1 MPQKLHPN
9 LILYYFIESLRKQ
22 HTSSEG
28 GKEMTTQPI
37 LLTEAEVELLR
48 KEVGKP
54 SLMGKSI
61 EANRK
66 ELEAF
71 MRLPLD
77 VPGHGEAG
85 GYEHNRHKQNYTYM
99 NLAGR
104 LFLITQEEKYAQ
116 FVKDLLAI
124 YAEKYLTFDFH
135 VQKNTNP
142 TGRLFHQI
150 LNEHCWLMFTS
161 LAYSCVASVMTEEE
175 RTAVVE
181 RIFEPMLDMFTVK
194 YAHDFDRIHNHGI
207 WAVAAVGICGLAIG
221 KPEYLEMSVYGQDRD
236 DTGGFLAQ
244 ISQLFA
250 PSGYYMEGPYY
261 HRYAIRPTCVFAEV
275 VHRHM
280 PEVDIYNYKDKVIGN
295 TVQAMLATAYPNG
308 EFPAL
313 NDASRTMSIT
323 DMGVQVAVSV
333 YSKHYGMDDN
343 ILGMAKIQ
351 NAVWMHP
358 CGLELSQAYDKAIAD
373 REIGMPFW
381 PSVELNEGPTGNN
394 GAQGFIRMQDKTG
407 DVSQLVMNYGQHGMG
422 HGNFDTLGI
431 TFFNRGQEVLREYGF
446 CRWVN
451 VEPKF
456 GGRYLDENKSYA
468 RQTIAHNAVTIDE
481 QCQNGFDVD
490 RADSV
495 HGLPHFFKVEGTE
508 INGMSAFA
516 NDHYPNTDMQR
527 SVFMLNL
534 DELEAPLLLDLYRI
548 EGEGEHQYDY
558 SHQYDGQIVRTN
570 FDYQSFGALNTLGDD
585 FGYQHLWKVASGK
598 TQDIALV
605 SWLQNNTYYTWL
617 GTSSSAKQNGDNEVI
632 FTRTGANDPS
642 FNLRS
647 EPAFILRSKGEST
660 LFASVLETHGYFNEE
675 FEQSV
680 NARGQVKDIRVVG
693 YNAVGSI
700 VEITTEKSL
709 VTVMISNVLGADDQ
723 TPHQVE
729 MNGKTYSW
737 NGFYSLEVNAFG
749 QEK

>member
-1 MPQKLHPN
+1 
-9 LILYYFIESLRKQ
+9 
-22 HTSSEG
+22 
-28 GKEMTTQPI
+28 MTTQPV
-37 LLTEAEVELLR
+37 LLTEAEIEALHL
-48 KEVGKP
+48 EVGRS
-54 SLMGKSI
+54 SLMGKTI
-61 EANRK
+61 AANAK
-66 ELEAF
+66 DLEAF
-71 MRLPLD
+71 MRLPID

-104 LFLITQEEKYAQ
+104 MFLITKEQKYAD
-116 FVKDLLAI
+116 FVTELLEE
-124 YAEKYLTFDFH
+124 YADKYLTFDYH

-150 LNEHCWLMFTS
+150 LNEHCWLMFSS
-161 LAYSCVASVMTEEE
+161 LAYSCVASTLTQEQRDNIES
-175 RTAVVE
+175 
-181 RIFEPMLDMFTVK
+181 RIFEPMLEMFTVK

-207 WAVAAVGICGLAIG
+207 WAVAAVGICGLALG
-221 KPEYLEMSVYGQDRD
+221 KREYLEMSVYGIDRN

-275 VHRHM
+275 IHRHM
-280 PEVDIYNYKDKVIGN
+280 PEVDIYNYKGGVIGN

-313 NDASRTMSIT
+313 NDASRTMGIT

-333 YSKHYGMDDN
+333 YSKHYSSAAGVDQN

-351 NAVWMHP
+351 DAVWMHP
-358 CGLELSQAYDKAIAD
+358 CGLELSKAYEAASAEK
-373 REIGMPFW
+373 EIGMPFW
-381 PSVELNEGPTGNN
+381 PSVELNEGPEGHN
-394 GAQGFIRMQDKTG
+394 GAQGFIRMQDKKG

-431 TFFNRGQEVLREYGF
+431 SFFNRGQEVLREYGF

-481 QCQNGFDVD
+481 KCQNNFDVD

-495 HGLPHFFKVEGTE
+495 HGLPHFFKVEDE
-508 INGMSAFA
+508 QINGMSAFA
-516 NDHYPNTDMQR
+516 NDHYQGFDMQR

-534 DELEAPLLLDLYRI
+534 EELESPLLLDLYRLDS
-548 EGEGEHQYDY
+548 EKGGEGEHQYDY
-558 SHQYDGQIVRTN
+558 SHQYEGQIVRTN
-570 FDYQSFGALNTLGDD
+570 FEYQANKELNTLGDD
-585 FGYQHLWKVASGK
+585 FGYQHLWNVASGEVK
-598 TQDIALV
+598 GTALV

-617 GTSSSAKQNGDNEVI
+617 GASSNDSAEVI

-680 NARGQVKDIRVVG
+680 SARGVVKDIKVVAHT
-693 YNAVGSI
+693 NIGSV
-700 VEITTEKSL
+700 VEITTEKSN
-709 VTVMISNVLGADDQ
+709 VTVMISNQLGATDS
-723 TPHQVE
+723 TEHKVE
-729 MNGKTYSW
+729 LNGKVYSW
-737 NGFYSLEVNAFG
+737 TGFYSVETILNPELASTAEQG
-749 QEK
+749 K

>member
-1 MPQKLHPN
+1 
-9 LILYYFIESLRKQ
+9 
-22 HTSSEG
+22 
-28 GKEMTTQPI
+28 MTTKPV
-37 LLTEAEVELLR
+37 LLTEAEIEQLHL
-48 KEVGKP
+48 EVGRS
-54 SLMGKSI
+54 SLMGKTI
-61 EANRK
+61 AANAK
-66 ELEAF
+66 DLEAF
-71 MRLPLD
+71 MRLPID

-104 LFLITQEEKYAQ
+104 MFLITKEQKYAD
-116 FVKDLLAI
+116 FVTELLEE
-124 YAEKYLTFDFH
+124 YADKYLTFDFH

-150 LNEHCWLMFTS
+150 LNEHCWLMFSS
-161 LAYSCVASVMTEEE
+161 LAYSCVASTLTQEQRDNIES
-175 RTAVVE
+175 
-181 RIFEPMLDMFTVK
+181 RIFEPMLEMFTVK

-207 WAVAAVGICGLAIG
+207 WAVAAVGICGLALG
-221 KPEYLEMSVYGQDRD
+221 KREYLEMSVYGIDRN

-275 VHRHM
+275 IHRHM
-280 PEVDIYNYKDKVIGN
+280 PEVDIYNYKGGVIGN

-313 NDASRTMSIT
+313 NDASRTMGIT

-333 YSKHYGMDDN
+333 YSKHYSSENGVDQN

-351 NAVWMHP
+351 DAVWMHP
-358 CGLELSQAYDKAIAD
+358 CGLELSKAYEAASAEQ
-373 REIGMPFW
+373 EIGMPFW
-381 PSVELNEGPTGNN
+381 PSVELNEGPEGHN
-394 GAQGFIRMQDKTG
+394 GAQGFIRMQDKKG

-431 TFFNRGQEVLREYGF
+431 SFFNRGQEVLREYGF

-481 QCQNGFDVD
+481 KCQNNFDVE
-490 RADSV
+490 RADAV
-495 HGLPHFFKVEGTE
+495 HGLPHFFKVEDE
-508 INGMSAFA
+508 QINGMSAFA
-516 NDHYPNTDMQR
+516 NDHYQGFDMQR

-534 DELEAPLLLDLYRI
+534 EELESPLLLDLYRLDS
-548 EGEGEHQYDY
+548 EKGGKGEHQYDY
-558 SHQYDGQIVRTN
+558 SHQYAGQIVRTN
-570 FDYQSFGALNTLGDD
+570 FEYQANKELNTLGTD
-585 FGYQHLWKVASGK
+585 FGYQHLWNVASGDVNG
-598 TQDIALV
+598 TALV

-617 GTSSSAKQNGDNEVI
+617 GATSNDNAEVI

-647 EPAFILRSKGEST
+647 EPAFILRSKGETT

-680 NARGQVKDIRVVG
+680 NARGVVKDIKVVAHT
-693 YNAVGSI
+693 NVGSV
-700 VEITTEKSL
+700 VEISTEKSN
-709 VTVMISNVLGADDQ
+709 VTVMISNQLGATDK
-723 TPHQVE
+723 TEHKVE
-729 MNGKTYSW
+729 LNGKVYSW
-737 NGFYSLEVNAFG
+737 TGFYSVETTL
-749 QEK
+749 QETNSEELNTAEQGK

>member
-1 MPQKLHPN
+1 
-9 LILYYFIESLRKQ
+9 
-22 HTSSEG
+22 
-28 GKEMTTQPI
+28 MTTQPI

-104 LFLITQEEKYAQ
+104 LFLITQEQKYAL

-333 YSKHYGMDDN
+333 YSKHYGLDDN

-570 FDYQSFGALNTLGDD
+570 FDYQSFGELSTLGDD

-598 TQDIALV
+598 VQDTALV

-709 VTVMISNVLGADDQ
+709 ITVMISNVLGADDQ

-729 MNGKTYSW
+729 LNGKTYSW

>member
-1 MPQKLHPN
+1 
-9 LILYYFIESLRKQ
+9 
-22 HTSSEG
+22 
-28 GKEMTTQPI
+28 MTTKPV
-37 LLTEAEVELLR
+37 LLTEAEIEQLHL
-48 KEVGKP
+48 EVGRS
-54 SLMGKSI
+54 SLMGKTI
-61 EANRK
+61 AANAK
-66 ELEAF
+66 DLEAF
-71 MRLPLD
+71 MRLPID

-104 LFLITQEEKYAQ
+104 MFLITKEQKYAD
-116 FVKDLLAI
+116 FVTELLEE
-124 YAEKYLTFDFH
+124 YADKYLTFDYH

-150 LNEHCWLMFTS
+150 LNEHCWLMFSS
-161 LAYSCVASVMTEEE
+161 LAYSCVASTLTQEQRDNIES
-175 RTAVVE
+175 
-181 RIFEPMLDMFTVK
+181 RIFEPMLEMFTVK

-207 WAVAAVGICGLAIG
+207 WAVAAVGICGLALG
-221 KPEYLEMSVYGQDRD
+221 KREYLEMSVYGIDRN

-244 ISQLFA
+244 VSQLFA

-275 VHRHM
+275 IHRHM
-280 PEVDIYNYKDKVIGN
+280 PEVDIYNYKGGVIGN

-313 NDASRTMSIT
+313 NDASRTMGIT

-333 YSKHYGMDDN
+333 YSKHYSSENGVDQN

-351 NAVWMHP
+351 DAVWMHP
-358 CGLELSQAYDKAIAD
+358 CGLELSKAYEAASAEK
-373 REIGMPFW
+373 EIGMPFW
-381 PSVELNEGPTGNN
+381 PSVELNEGPQGHN
-394 GAQGFIRMQDKTG
+394 GAQGFIRMQDKKG

-431 TFFNRGQEVLREYGF
+431 SFFNRGQEVLREYGF

-481 QCQNGFDVD
+481 KCQNYFDVE
-490 RADSV
+490 RADAV
-495 HGLPHFFKVEGTE
+495 HGLPHFFKVEDE
-508 INGMSAFA
+508 QINGMSAFA
-516 NDHYPNTDMQR
+516 NDHYEGFDMQR

-534 DELEAPLLLDLYRI
+534 EELESPLLLDLYRLDS
-548 EGEGEHQYDY
+548 EKGGEGEHQYDY
-558 SHQYDGQIVRTN
+558 SHQYQGQIVRTN
-570 FDYQSFGALNTLGDD
+570 FEYQANKELNTLGED
-585 FGYQHLWKVASGK
+585 FGYQHLWNVASGDVK
-598 TQDIALV
+598 GTALV

-617 GTSSSAKQNGDNEVI
+617 GATSNDNAEVI

-647 EPAFILRSKGEST
+647 EPAFILRSKDETT
-660 LFASVLETHGYFNEE
+660 LFASVVETHGYFNEE

-680 NARGQVKDIRVVG
+680 NARGVVKDIKVV
-693 YNAVGSI
+693 AHTDIGSV
-700 VEITTEKSL
+700 VEITTEKSN
-709 VTVMISNVLGADDQ
+709 VTVMISNQLGATDS
-723 TPHQVE
+723 TEHKVE
-729 MNGKTYSW
+729 LNGKVYSW
-737 NGFYSLEVNAFG
+737 TGFYSVETTLNPELAEQG
-749 QEK
+749 K

>member
-1 MPQKLHPN
+1 
-9 LILYYFIESLRKQ
+9 
-22 HTSSEG
+22 
-28 GKEMTTQPI
+28 MTTKPV
-37 LLTEAEVELLR
+37 LLTEAEIEQLHL
-48 KEVGKP
+48 EVGRS
-54 SLMGKSI
+54 SLMGKTI
-61 EANRK
+61 AANAK
-66 ELEAF
+66 DLEAF
-71 MRLPLD
+71 MRLPID

-104 LFLITQEEKYAQ
+104 MFLITKEQKYAD
-116 FVKDLLAI
+116 FVTELLEE
-124 YAEKYLTFDFH
+124 YADKYLTFDYH

-150 LNEHCWLMFTS
+150 LNEHCWLMFSS
-161 LAYSCVASVMTEEE
+161 LAYSCVASTLTQDQRDNIES
-175 RTAVVE
+175 
-181 RIFEPMLDMFTVK
+181 RIFEPMLEMFTVK

-207 WAVAAVGICGLAIG
+207 WAVAAVGICGLALG
-221 KPEYLEMSVYGQDRD
+221 KREYLEMSVYGIDRN

-244 ISQLFA
+244 VSQLFA

-275 VHRHM
+275 IHRHM
-280 PEVDIYNYKDKVIGN
+280 PEVDIYNYKGGVIGN

-313 NDASRTMSIT
+313 NDASRTMGIT

-333 YSKHYGMDDN
+333 YSKHYSSENGVDQN

-351 NAVWMHP
+351 DAVWMHP
-358 CGLELSQAYDKAIAD
+358 CGLELSKAYEAASAEK
-373 REIGMPFW
+373 EIGMPFW
-381 PSVELNEGPTGNN
+381 PSVELNEGPQGNN
-394 GAQGFIRMQDKTG
+394 GAQGFIRMQDKKG

-431 TFFNRGQEVLREYGF
+431 SFFNRGQEVLREYGF

-481 QCQNGFDVD
+481 KCQNNFDVE
-490 RADSV
+490 RADAV
-495 HGLPHFFKVEGTE
+495 HGLPHFFKVEDE
-508 INGMSAFA
+508 QINGMSAFA
-516 NDHYPNTDMQR
+516 NDHYQGFDMQR

-534 DELEAPLLLDLYRI
+534 EEIESPLLLDLYRLDS
-548 EGEGEHQYDY
+548 EKGGEGEHQYDY
-558 SHQYDGQIVRTN
+558 SHQYQGQIVRTN
-570 FDYQSFGALNTLGDD
+570 FEYQANKELNTLGDD
-585 FGYQHLWKVASGK
+585 FGYQHLWNVASGEVK
-598 TQDIALV
+598 GTATV

-617 GTSSSAKQNGDNEVI
+617 GATSNDNAEVI

-647 EPAFILRSKGEST
+647 EPAFILRSKGETT
-660 LFASVLETHGYFNEE
+660 LFASVVETHGYFNEE

-680 NARGQVKDIRVVG
+680 NARGVVKDIKVVAHT
-693 YNAVGSI
+693 NIGSV
-700 VEITTEKSL
+700 VEITTEKSN
-709 VTVMISNVLGADDQ
+709 VTVMISNQLGATDN
-723 TPHQVE
+723 TEHKVE
-729 MNGKTYSW
+729 LNGKVYSW
-737 NGFYSLEVNAFG
+737 KGFYSVETTLQETNSEELSTAG
-749 QEK
+749 QGK

>member
-1 MPQKLHPN
+1 
-9 LILYYFIESLRKQ
+9 
-22 HTSSEG
+22 
-28 GKEMTTQPI
+28 MTTQPI

-333 YSKHYGMDDN
+333 YSKHYGLDDN

-373 REIGMPFW
+373 REIGIPFW

-570 FDYQSFGALNTLGDD
+570 FDYQSFGELNTLGDD

-598 TQDIALV
+598 VQDMALV
-605 SWLQNNTYYTWL
+605 SWLQNSTYYTWL

-660 LFASVLETHGYFNEE
+660 LFASMLETHGYFNEE

>member
-1 MPQKLHPN
+1 
-9 LILYYFIESLRKQ
+9 
-22 HTSSEG
+22 
-28 GKEMTTQPI
+28 MTTQPI

-548 EGEGEHQYDY
+548 EGEGGHQYDY

-570 FDYQSFGALNTLGDD
+570 FDYQTFGELSTLGDD

-598 TQDIALV
+598 VQDTALV

>member
-1 MPQKLHPN
+1 
-9 LILYYFIESLRKQ
+9 
-22 HTSSEG
+22 
-28 GKEMTTQPI
+28 MTTQPI

-161 LAYSCVASVMTEEE
+161 LSYSCVASVMTEEE

-468 RQTIAHNAVTIDE
+468 RQTIAHNAVSIDE

-527 SVFMLNL
+527 SVFMLSL

-570 FDYQSFGALNTLGDD
+570 FDYQSFGELSTLGDD

-598 TQDIALV
+598 VQDTALV

-729 MNGKTYSW
+729 LNGKTYSW

>member
-1 MPQKLHPN
+1 
-9 LILYYFIESLRKQ
+9 
-22 HTSSEG
+22 
-28 GKEMTTQPI
+28 MTTQPI
-37 LLTEAEVELLR
+37 LLTDAEIEALHL
-48 KEVGKP
+48 EVGRS
-54 SLMGKSI
+54 SLMGKTI
-61 EANRK
+61 AANQK

-71 MRLPLD
+71 MRLPID

-104 LFLITQEEKYAQ
+104 LFLITKEQKYAD
-116 FVKDLLAI
+116 FVTELLEV
-124 YAEKYLTFDFH
+124 YADKYLTFDFH

-161 LAYSCVASVMTEEE
+161 LAYSCVKSTLTQEQRDNIES
-175 RTAVVE
+175 
-181 RIFEPMLDMFTVK
+181 RIFEPMLEMFTVK

-207 WAVAAVGICGLAIG
+207 WAVAAVGICGLALG
-221 KPEYLEMSVYGQDRD
+221 KREYLEMSVYGLDRN

-275 VHRHM
+275 IHRHM
-280 PEVDIYNYKDKVIGN
+280 PEVDIYNYKDGVIGN
-295 TVQAMLATAYPNG
+295 TVQAMLSTAYPNG

-313 NDASRTMSIT
+313 NDASRTMGIT

-333 YSKHYGMDDN
+333 YSKHYTVDGKVDEN

-351 NAVWMHP
+351 DAVWMHG
-358 CGLELSQAYDKAIAD
+358 CGLELSKAYEAATAEK
-373 REIGMPFW
+373 EIGMPFW
-381 PSVELNEGPTGNN
+381 PSVELNEGPEGHN
-394 GAQGFIRMQDKTG
+394 GAQGFIRMQDSKG

-481 QCQNGFDVD
+481 KCQNNFDVE

-495 HGLPHFFKVEGTE
+495 HGLPHFFKVEDQK

-516 NDHYPNTDMQR
+516 NDHYEGFDMQR

-534 DELEAPLLLDLYRI
+534 EGLESPLLLDLYRLDS
-548 EGEGEHQYDY
+548 EKGEHQYDY
-558 SHQYDGQIVRTN
+558 SHQYEGQIVRTN
-570 FDYQSFGALNTLGDD
+570 FDYQTNKELHTLGGD
-585 FGYQHLWKVASGK
+585 FGYQHLWNVASGEAND
-598 TQDIALV
+598 TALV

-617 GTSSSAKQNGDNEVI
+617 GTSSNDNGEVI
-632 FTRTGANDPS
+632 FTRSGANDPS

-647 EPAFILRSKGEST
+647 EPAFILRSKGETT

-680 NARGQVKDIRVVG
+680 NARGQVQDIKVLAH
-693 YNAVGSI
+693 NNIGSV
-700 VEITTEKSL
+700 VEIETNTSR
-709 VTVMISNVLGADDQ
+709 VTVMISNQLGATD
-723 TPHQVE
+723 TTEHKVE
-729 MNGKTYSW
+729 LNGKTYSW
-737 NGFYSLEVNAFG
+737 TGFYSLEENLIDSTSAG

>member
-1 MPQKLHPN
+1 
-9 LILYYFIESLRKQ
+9 
-22 HTSSEG
+22 
-28 GKEMTTQPI
+28 MTTQPI

-495 HGLPHFFKVEGTE
+495 HGLPHFFKAEGTE

-548 EGEGEHQYDY
+548 EGEGGHQYDY

-570 FDYQSFGALNTLGDD
+570 FDYQTFGELSTLGDD

-598 TQDIALV
+598 VQDTALV

-617 GTSSSAKQNGDNEVI
+617 GTSSSAKAIVDENTRDNEVI

-729 MNGKTYSW
+729 LNGKTYSW

>member
-1 MPQKLHPN
+1 
-9 LILYYFIESLRKQ
+9 
-22 HTSSEG
+22 
-28 GKEMTTQPI
+28 MTTQPI

-548 EGEGEHQYDY
+548 EGEGGHQYDY

-570 FDYQSFGALNTLGDD
+570 FDYQSFGELSTLGDD

-598 TQDIALV
+598 VQDTALV

-737 NGFYSLEVNAFG
+737 NGFYSLEVNVFG

>member
-1 MPQKLHPN
+1 
-9 LILYYFIESLRKQ
+9 
-22 HTSSEG
+22 
-28 GKEMTTQPI
+28 MTTQPI

-333 YSKHYGMDDN
+333 YSKHYGLDDN

-373 REIGMPFW
+373 REIGIPFW

-534 DELEAPLLLDLYRI
+534 DELDAPLLLDLYRI

-570 FDYQSFGALNTLGDD
+570 FDYQSFGELNTLGDN

-598 TQDIALV
+598 VQDMALV
-605 SWLQNNTYYTWL
+605 SWLQNSTYYTWL

-729 MNGKTYSW
+729 LNGKTYSW

>member
-1 MPQKLHPN
+1 
-9 LILYYFIESLRKQ
+9 
-22 HTSSEG
+22 
-28 GKEMTTQPI
+28 MTTQPI

-333 YSKHYGMDDN
+333 YSKHYGLDDN

-373 REIGMPFW
+373 REIGIPFW

-516 NDHYPNTDMQR
+516 NDHYPNTGMQR

-570 FDYQSFGALNTLGDD
+570 FDYQSFGELNTLGDD

-598 TQDIALV
+598 TQDMALV

-693 YNAVGSI
+693 YNAIGSI

-729 MNGKTYSW
+729 LNGKTYSW

>member
-1 MPQKLHPN
+1 
-9 LILYYFIESLRKQ
+9 
-22 HTSSEG
+22 
-28 GKEMTTQPI
+28 MTTQPI

-135 VQKNTNP
+135 VQKNANP

-280 PEVDIYNYKDKVIGN
+280 PEADIYNYKDKVIGN

-570 FDYQSFGALNTLGDD
+570 FDYQSFGELSTLGDD

-598 TQDIALV
+598 VQDTALV

-729 MNGKTYSW
+729 LNGKTYSW

>member
-1 MPQKLHPN
+1 
-9 LILYYFIESLRKQ
+9 
-22 HTSSEG
+22 
-28 GKEMTTQPI
+28 MTTQPI

-333 YSKHYGMDDN
+333 YSKHYGLDDN

-548 EGEGEHQYDY
+548 EGEDEHQYDY

-570 FDYQSFGALNTLGDD
+570 FDYQSFGELSTLGDD

-598 TQDIALV
+598 VQDMALV
-605 SWLQNNTYYTWL
+605 SWLQNSTYYTWL

>member
-1 MPQKLHPN
+1 
-9 LILYYFIESLRKQ
+9 
-22 HTSSEG
+22 
-28 GKEMTTQPI
+28 MTTQPI

-104 LFLITQEEKYAQ
+104 LFLITQEQKYAL

-333 YSKHYGMDDN
+333 YSKHYGLDDN

-570 FDYQSFGALNTLGDD
+570 FDYQSFGELSTLGDD

-598 TQDIALV
+598 VQDTALV

-737 NGFYSLEVNAFG
+737 NGFYSLEVNVFG

>member
-1 MPQKLHPN
+1 
-9 LILYYFIESLRKQ
+9 
-22 HTSSEG
+22 
-28 GKEMTTQPI
+28 MTTQPI

-221 KPEYLEMSVYGQDRD
+221 KPEYLEMSVYGQDHD

-333 YSKHYGMDDN
+333 YSKHYGLDDN

-373 REIGMPFW
+373 REIGIPFW
-381 PSVELNEGPTGNN
+381 PSVELNEGPTGSN

-570 FDYQSFGALNTLGDD
+570 FDYQSFGELNTLGDD

-598 TQDIALV
+598 VQDTALV

>member
-1 MPQKLHPN
+1 
-9 LILYYFIESLRKQ
+9 
-22 HTSSEG
+22 
-28 GKEMTTQPI
+28 MTTQPI

-422 HGNFDTLGI
+422 HGNFDTLAI

-570 FDYQSFGALNTLGDD
+570 FDYQSFGELSTLGDD

-598 TQDIALV
+598 VQDTALV

-729 MNGKTYSW
+729 LNGKTYSW

>member
-1 MPQKLHPN
+1 
-9 LILYYFIESLRKQ
+9 
-22 HTSSEG
+22 
-28 GKEMTTQPI
+28 MTTQPI

-570 FDYQSFGALNTLGDD
+570 FDYQSFGELSTLGDD

-598 TQDIALV
+598 VQDTALV

-693 YNAVGSI
+693 YNAVGNI

-729 MNGKTYSW
+729 LNGKTYSW

>member
-1 MPQKLHPN
+1 
-9 LILYYFIESLRKQ
+9 
-22 HTSSEG
+22 
-28 GKEMTTQPI
+28 
-37 LLTEAEVELLR
+37 
-48 KEVGKP
+48 
-54 SLMGKSI
+54 LMGKSI

-495 HGLPHFFKVEGTE
+495 HGLPHFFKVESTE

-570 FDYQSFGALNTLGDD
+570 FDYQSFGELSTLGDD
-585 FGYQHLWKVASGK
+585 FGYQHLWKVASG
-598 TQDIALV
+598 TVQDTALV

-729 MNGKTYSW
+729 LNGKTYSW

>member
-1 MPQKLHPN
+1 
-9 LILYYFIESLRKQ
+9 
-22 HTSSEG
+22 
-28 GKEMTTQPI
+28 MTTQPI

-548 EGEGEHQYDY
+548 EGEDEHQYDY

-570 FDYQSFGALNTLGDD
+570 FDYQSFGELNTLGDD

-598 TQDIALV
+598 VQDTALV

-617 GTSSSAKQNGDNEVI
+617 GTSSSTKQNGDNEVI

-700 VEITTEKSL
+700 VEITTENSL

-729 MNGKTYSW
+729 LNGKTYSW

>member
-1 MPQKLHPN
+1 
-9 LILYYFIESLRKQ
+9 
-22 HTSSEG
+22 
-28 GKEMTTQPI
+28 MTTQPI

-135 VQKNTNP
+135 VQKNTNS

-280 PEVDIYNYKDKVIGN
+280 PEVDIYNYKNKVIGN

-333 YSKHYGMDDN
+333 YSKHYGLDDN

-495 HGLPHFFKVEGTE
+495 HGLPHFFKVEGTG

-527 SVFMLNL
+527 SVFMLSL

-570 FDYQSFGALNTLGDD
+570 FDYQSFGELSTLGDD

-598 TQDIALV
+598 VQDTALV

-729 MNGKTYSW
+729 LNGKTYSW

>member
-1 MPQKLHPN
+1 
-9 LILYYFIESLRKQ
+9 
-22 HTSSEG
+22 
-28 GKEMTTQPI
+28 MTTQPI

-221 KPEYLEMSVYGQDRD
+221 KPEYLGMSVYGQDRD

-570 FDYQSFGALNTLGDD
+570 FDYQSFGELNTLSDD

-598 TQDIALV
+598 VQDTALV

-647 EPAFILRSKGEST
+647 EPAFILRSKGESM

-680 NARGQVKDIRVVG
+680 NARGQVRDIRVVG

-729 MNGKTYSW
+729 LNGKTYSW

>member
-1 MPQKLHPN
+1 
-9 LILYYFIESLRKQ
+9 
-22 HTSSEG
+22 
-28 GKEMTTQPI
+28 MTTQPI

-570 FDYQSFGALNTLGDD
+570 FDYQSFGELNTLGDD
-585 FGYQHLWKVASGK
+585 FGYQHLWKVASG
-598 TQDIALV
+598 TVQDTALV

-617 GTSSSAKQNGDNEVI
+617 GTSSSAKAIVDENTRDNEVI

>member
-1 MPQKLHPN
+1 
-9 LILYYFIESLRKQ
+9 
-22 HTSSEG
+22 
-28 GKEMTTQPI
+28 MTTQPI

-104 LFLITQEEKYAQ
+104 LFLITQEQKYAQ

-548 EGEGEHQYDY
+548 EGKGEHQYDY

-570 FDYQSFGALNTLGDD
+570 FDYQSFGELNTLGDD

-598 TQDIALV
+598 VQDTALV

-617 GTSSSAKQNGDNEVI
+617 GTSSSTKQNGDNEVI

-729 MNGKTYSW
+729 LNGKTYSW

>member
-1 MPQKLHPN
+1 
-9 LILYYFIESLRKQ
+9 
-22 HTSSEG
+22 
-28 GKEMTTQPI
+28 MTTQPI

-333 YSKHYGMDDN
+333 YSKHYGLDDN

-570 FDYQSFGALNTLGDD
+570 FDYQSFGELNTLGDD

-598 TQDIALV
+598 VQDTALV

-617 GTSSSAKQNGDNEVI
+617 GTSSSAKAIVDENTRDNEVI

-737 NGFYSLEVNAFG
+737 NGFYSLEVNAFE

>member
-1 MPQKLHPN
+1 
-9 LILYYFIESLRKQ
+9 
-22 HTSSEG
+22 
-28 GKEMTTQPI
+28 MTTKPV
-37 LLTEAEVELLR
+37 LLTEAEIEQLHL
-48 KEVGKP
+48 EVGRS
-54 SLMGKSI
+54 SLMGKTI
-61 EANRK
+61 AANAK
-66 ELEAF
+66 DLEAF
-71 MRLPLD
+71 MRLPID

-104 LFLITQEEKYAQ
+104 MFLITKEQKYAD
-116 FVKDLLAI
+116 FVTELLEE
-124 YAEKYLTFDFH
+124 YADKYLTFDYH

-150 LNEHCWLMFTS
+150 LNEHCWLMFSS
-161 LAYSCVASVMTEEE
+161 LAYSCVASTLTQDQRDNIES
-175 RTAVVE
+175 
-181 RIFEPMLDMFTVK
+181 RIFEPMLEMFTVK

-207 WAVAAVGICGLAIG
+207 WAVAAVGICGLALG
-221 KPEYLEMSVYGQDRD
+221 KREYLEMSVYGIDRN

-244 ISQLFA
+244 VSQLFA

-275 VHRHM
+275 IHRHM
-280 PEVDIYNYKDKVIGN
+280 PEVDIYNYKGCVIGN

-313 NDASRTMSIT
+313 NDASRTMGIT

-333 YSKHYGMDDN
+333 YSKHYSSENGVDQN

-351 NAVWMHP
+351 DAVWMHP
-358 CGLELSQAYDKAIAD
+358 CGLDLSKAYEAASAEK
-373 REIGMPFW
+373 EIGMPFW
-381 PSVELNEGPTGNN
+381 PSVELNEGPQGHN
-394 GAQGFIRMQDKTG
+394 GAQGFIRMQDKKG

-431 TFFNRGQEVLREYGF
+431 SFFNRGQEVLREYGF

-481 QCQNGFDVD
+481 KCQNNFDVE
-490 RADSV
+490 RADAV
-495 HGLPHFFKVEGTE
+495 HGLPHFFKVEDE
-508 INGMSAFA
+508 QINGMSAFA
-516 NDHYPNTDMQR
+516 NDHYQGFDMQR

-534 DELEAPLLLDLYRI
+534 DELESPLLLDLYRLDS
-548 EGEGEHQYDY
+548 EKGGEGEHQYDY
-558 SHQYDGQIVRTN
+558 SHQYQGQIVRTN
-570 FDYQSFGALNTLGDD
+570 FEYQANKELNTLGDD
-585 FGYQHLWKVASGK
+585 FGYQHLWNVASGEVK
-598 TQDIALV
+598 GTAIV

-617 GTSSSAKQNGDNEVI
+617 GATSNDNAEVI

-647 EPAFILRSKGEST
+647 ESAFILRSKGETT
-660 LFASVLETHGYFNEE
+660 LFASVVETHGYFNEE

-680 NARGQVKDIRVVG
+680 NARGVVKDIKVVAHT
-693 YNAVGSI
+693 NIGSV
-700 VEITTEKSL
+700 VEIITEKSN
-709 VTVMISNVLGADDQ
+709 VTVMISNQLGATDN
-723 TPHQVE
+723 TEHKVE
-729 MNGKTYSW
+729 LNGKVYSW
-737 NGFYSLEVNAFG
+737 KDFYSVETTLQETNSEELSTAG
-749 QEK
+749 QGK

>member
-1 MPQKLHPN
+1 
-9 LILYYFIESLRKQ
+9 
-22 HTSSEG
+22 
-28 GKEMTTQPI
+28 MTTQPI
-37 LLTEAEVELLR
+37 LLTDAEIEQLHL
-48 KEVGKP
+48 EVGR
-54 SLMGKSI
+54 STLMGKTI
-61 EANRK
+61 EAHK
-66 ELEAF
+66 KDVDAF
-71 MRLPLD
+71 MQLPLD

-104 LFLITQEEKYAQ
+104 LFLVTKEEKYAN
-116 FVKDLLAI
+116 FVKELLAI

-150 LNEHCWLMFTS
+150 LNEHCWLLFTS
-161 LAYSCVASVMTEEE
+161 LAYSCVASTMTEEE
-175 RTAVVE
+175 RSTVVE

-221 KPEYLEMSVYGQDRD
+221 KREYLDMSVYGIERNE
-236 DTGGFLAQ
+236 TGGFLAQ
-244 ISQLFA
+244 ISELFA

-275 VHRHM
+275 IHRHM
-280 PEVDIYNYKDKVIGN
+280 PEVDIYNFKGQVIGN
-295 TVQAMLATAYPNG
+295 TVQAMLSTAYPNG

-313 NDASRTMSIT
+313 NDSSRTMGIT

-333 YSKHYGMDDN
+333 YSKHYELDEN

-351 NAVWMHP
+351 DRVWMHS
-358 CGLELSQAYDKAIAD
+358 CGLELSKAYEEASEKH
-373 REIGMPFW
+373 EINMPFW
-381 PSVELNEGPTGNN
+381 PSVELNEGPDGHF
-394 GAQGFIRMQDKTG
+394 GAQGFIRMQDKKG

-468 RQTIAHNAVTIDE
+468 RQTIAHNAVTVDE
-481 QCQNGFDVD
+481 QCQNNFDVE
-490 RADSV
+490 RADKV
-495 HGLPHFFKVEGTE
+495 HGLPHFFKVNDTN

-516 NDHYPNTDMQR
+516 NDHYDGLDMQR
-527 SVFMLNL
+527 SVFMLKL
-534 DELEAPLLLDLYRI
+534 DELESPLLLDLYRVV
-548 EGEGEHQYDY
+548 GEGEHQYDY
-558 SHQYDGQIVRTN
+558 SHQYEGQIVRTN
-570 FDYQSFGALNTLGDD
+570 FEYKANKELNTLGSD
-585 FGYQHLWKVASGK
+585 FGYQHLWNVASGAAND
-598 TQDIALV
+598 TALV

-617 GTSSSAKQNGDNEVI
+617 GTSSNANNEVI

-647 EPAFILRSKGEST
+647 EPAFILRSKGPST

-680 NARGQVKDIRVVG
+680 NARGVVKNIQVIGHTVVG
-693 YNAVGSI
+693 SV
-700 VEITTEKSL
+700 VEIQTEHSN
-709 VTVMISNVLGADDQ
+709 VTVMISNQFGATDN
-723 TPHQVE
+723 TAHTVE
-729 MNGKTYSW
+729 LNGKSYNWT
-737 NGFYSLEVNAFG
+737 GFYSLETSSLEKNTIK

>member
-1 MPQKLHPN
+1 
-9 LILYYFIESLRKQ
+9 
-22 HTSSEG
+22 
-28 GKEMTTQPI
+28 MTTQPI

-333 YSKHYGMDDN
+333 YSKHYGLDDN

-373 REIGMPFW
+373 REIGIPFW
-381 PSVELNEGPTGNN
+381 PSVELNEGPTGKN

-598 TQDIALV
+598 VQDMALV

>member
-1 MPQKLHPN
+1 
-9 LILYYFIESLRKQ
+9 
-22 HTSSEG
+22 
-28 GKEMTTQPI
+28 MTTQPI

-570 FDYQSFGALNTLGDD
+570 FDYQSFGELNTLGDD

-598 TQDIALV
+598 VQDTALV

-617 GTSSSAKQNGDNEVI
+617 GTSNSAKQNGDNEVI

-729 MNGKTYSW
+729 LNGKTYSW

>member
-1 MPQKLHPN
+1 
-9 LILYYFIESLRKQ
+9 
-22 HTSSEG
+22 
-28 GKEMTTQPI
+28 MTTKPV
-37 LLTEAEVELLR
+37 LLTEAEIEQLHL
-48 KEVGKP
+48 EVGRS
-54 SLMGKSI
+54 SLMGKTI
-61 EANRK
+61 AANAK
-66 ELEAF
+66 DLEAF
-71 MRLPLD
+71 MRLPID

-104 LFLITQEEKYAQ
+104 MFLITKEQKYAD
-116 FVKDLLAI
+116 FVTELLEE
-124 YAEKYLTFDFH
+124 YADKYLTFDYH

-150 LNEHCWLMFTS
+150 LNEHCWLMFSS
-161 LAYSCVASVMTEEE
+161 LAYSCVASTLTQEQRDNIES
-175 RTAVVE
+175 
-181 RIFEPMLDMFTVK
+181 RIFEPMLEMFTVK

-207 WAVAAVGICGLAIG
+207 WAVAAVGICGLALG
-221 KPEYLEMSVYGQDRD
+221 KREYLEMSVYGIDRN

-244 ISQLFA
+244 VSQLFA

-275 VHRHM
+275 IHRHM
-280 PEVDIYNYKDKVIGN
+280 PEVDIYNYKGGVIGN

-313 NDASRTMSIT
+313 NDASRTMGIT

-333 YSKHYGMDDN
+333 YSKHYSSENGVDQN

-351 NAVWMHP
+351 DAVWMHP
-358 CGLELSQAYDKAIAD
+358 CGLELSKAYEAASEEK
-373 REIGMPFW
+373 EIGMPFW
-381 PSVELNEGPTGNN
+381 PSVELNEGPQGHN
-394 GAQGFIRMQDKTG
+394 GAQGFIRMQDKKG

-431 TFFNRGQEVLREYGF
+431 SFFNRGQEVLREYGF

-481 QCQNGFDVD
+481 KCQNNFDVE
-490 RADSV
+490 RADAV
-495 HGLPHFFKVEGTE
+495 HGLPHFFKVEDE
-508 INGMSAFA
+508 QINGMSAFA
-516 NDHYPNTDMQR
+516 NDHYQGFDMQR

-534 DELEAPLLLDLYRI
+534 EELESPLLLDLYRLDS
-548 EGEGEHQYDY
+548 EKGGEGEHQYDY
-558 SHQYDGQIVRTN
+558 SHQYQGQIVRTN
-570 FDYQSFGALNTLGDD
+570 FEYQANKELNTLGDD
-585 FGYQHLWKVASGK
+585 FGYQHLWNVASGEVK
-598 TQDIALV
+598 GTAIV

-617 GTSSSAKQNGDNEVI
+617 GATSNDNAEVI

-647 EPAFILRSKGEST
+647 EPAFILRSKGETT
-660 LFASVLETHGYFNEE
+660 LFASVVETHGYFNEE

-680 NARGQVKDIRVVG
+680 NARGVVKDIKVVAHT
-693 YNAVGSI
+693 NIGSV
-700 VEITTEKSL
+700 VEITTEKSN
-709 VTVMISNVLGADDQ
+709 VTVMISNQLGATDN
-723 TPHQVE
+723 TEHKVE
-729 MNGKTYSW
+729 LNGKVYSW
-737 NGFYSLEVNAFG
+737 KGFYSVETAL
-749 QEK
+749 QETNSEELSTAEQGK